1 MTRTTAA
8 LAARTTAAL
17 AAGAT
22 LLALLLTGCGDD
34 KTNDAGSQ
42 ATTTAAQ
49 AAAQVDSVKAGAF
62 LVSFR
67 GAFPKLSEGKDD
79 AKIASILTE
88 TCGDIKA
95 GKSEDDVVA
104 NITKRAGGATQPSS
118 EEAKAIYQMAKL
130 MC

>member
-1 MTRTTAA
+1 MTRTSAA

-22 LLALLLTGCGDD
+22 LFALLLTGCGDD
-34 KTNDAGSQ
+34 KASDATPST
-42 ATTTAAQ
+42 TTTAAQ
-49 AAAQVDSVKAGAF
+49 AAAHVDSVKAGAF

-67 GAFPKLSEGKDD
+67 GAFPKLAEGKDD

-95 GKSEDDVVA
+95 GKSEDDVVK
-104 NITKRAGGATQPSS
+104 NIVKRAGGATQPST

>member
-8 LAARTTAAL
+8 IAAS
-17 AAGAT
+17 AT

-34 KTNDAGSQ
+34 KTST

-67 GAFPKLSEGKDD
+67 GAFPKLAEGKDD
-79 AKIASILTE
+79 AKIAGILTE

-95 GKSEDDVVA
+95 GKSEDDVVK
-104 NITKRAGGATQPSS
+104 NIVKRAGGATQPST

>member
-8 LAARTTAAL
+8 IAAS
-17 AAGAT
+17 AT
-22 LLALLLTGCGDD
+22 LFALLLTGCGED
-34 KTNDAGSQ
+34 KTSDATSS

-49 AAAQVDSVKAGAF
+49 AATQIDSVKAGAF

-67 GAFPKLSEGKDD
+67 GAFPKLAEGKDD

-104 NITKRAGGATQPSS
+104 NITKRAGGATQPSA
-118 EEAKAIYQMAKL
+118 EEAEAIYQMAKL

>member
-8 LAARTTAAL
+8 IAAS
-17 AAGAT
+17 AT

-34 KTNDAGSQ
+34 KTSSATST
-42 ATTTAAQ
+42 TTTAAQ
-49 AAAQVDSVKAGAF
+49 AATQVDNVKAGAF
-62 LVSFR
+62 VVSFR
-67 GAFPKLSEGKDD
+67 GAFPKLADGKDD
-79 AKIASILTE
+79 AKIATILSE
-88 TCGDIKA
+88 TCSDLGA
-95 GKSEDDVVA
+95 GKSEDDVVG

>member
-8 LAARTTAAL
+8 IAAS
-17 AAGAT
+17 AT
-22 LLALLLTGCGDD
+22 LFALLLAGCGDD
-34 KTNDAGSQ
+34 KTSTATSSA

-62 LVSFR
+62 VVSFR
-67 GAFPKLSEGKDD
+67 GAFPKLAEGKDD
-79 AKIASILTE
+79 AKIASVLTE

-95 GKSEDDVVA
+95 GKSEDDVVK
-104 NITKRAGGATQPSS
+104 NIIKRAGGHTQPSP
-118 EEAKAIYQMAKL
+118 EEARAIYQMAKL

>member
-1 MTRTTAA
+1 MTRTSAA

-22 LLALLLTGCGDD
+22 LFALLLTGCGDD
-34 KTNDAGSQ
+34 KTSDATPP
-42 ATTTAAQ
+42 TTTAAQ
-49 AAAQVDSVKAGAF
+49 AAAHVDSVKAGAF

-67 GAFPKLSEGKDD
+67 GAFPKLAEGKDD

-95 GKSEDDVVA
+95 GKSEDDVVK
-104 NITKRAGGATQPSS
+104 NIVKRAGGATQPST

>member
-1 MTRTTAA
+1 MTRTSAA

-22 LLALLLTGCGDD
+22 LFALLLTGCGDD
-34 KTNDAGSQ
+34 KASDPTPST
-42 ATTTAAQ
+42 TTTAAQ
-49 AAAQVDSVKAGAF
+49 AAAHVDSVKAGAF

-67 GAFPKLSEGKDD
+67 GAFPKLAEGKDD

-88 TCGDIKA
+88 SCGDIKA
-95 GKSEDDVVA
+95 GKSEDDVVK
-104 NITKRAGGATQPSS
+104 NIVKRAGGATQPST